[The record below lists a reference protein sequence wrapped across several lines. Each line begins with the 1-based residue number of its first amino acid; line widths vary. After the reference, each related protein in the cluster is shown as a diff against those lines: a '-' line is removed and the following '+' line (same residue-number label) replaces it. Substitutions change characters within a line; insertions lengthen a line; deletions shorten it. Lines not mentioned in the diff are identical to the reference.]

1 MEIYT
6 TANDQADA
14 VRRFFSENIRVLVVS
29 VVLGIS
35 VLIGWHYWQNHQN
48 TTLKAASFSYQQVSE
63 ALFPRDKD
71 LGDKKSIDKDHDVA
85 AAEKFI
91 QDNNNNYGVFIAL
104 ELANYFVEQKAFD
117 RAEQQLTLAVDQT
130 KDENLLSLIN
140 LRLARLQSQL
150 KKPDTALK
158 TLNKIQGEGWMA
170 MAEDIRGD
178 LFLSKGDIVAARAAY
193 TKGIESNAS
202 QALQVLLR
210 LKLDD
215 LSD

>member
-140 LRLARLQSQL
+140 LR
-150 KKPDTALK
+150 
-158 TLNKIQGEGWMA
+158 
-170 MAEDIRGD
+170 IRGD